1 MSESSGIITGQS
13 SLFISALSFLA
24 RYIAFLCL
32 TKVFGMP
39 DPPKS
44 KVESILG
51 MQRLYFISLSGR
63 SGIGAFEKF
72 YKAKSFMLFQINQI
86 LMDISNEYVDF
97 LLI

>member
-24 RYIAFLCL
+24 RYVAFLCL

-39 DPPKS
+39 DPPNS
-44 KVESILG
+44 KLESILG
-51 MQRLYFISLSGR
+51 MQRLYFFRLSGMR
-63 SGIGAFEKF
+63 AFEKF
-72 YKAKSFMLFQINQI
+72 NKAESFKLFQINQI

>member
-13 SLFISALSFLA
+13 SLFISALSFLE
-24 RYIAFLCL
+24 RYVAFLCS

-51 MQRLYFISLSGR
+51 MQRLYFI
-63 SGIGAFEKF
+63 
-72 YKAKSFMLFQINQI
+72 
-86 LMDISNEYVDF
+86 
-97 LLI
+97 

>member
-24 RYIAFLCL
+24 RYVAFLCL

-51 MQRLYFISLSGR
+51 
-63 SGIGAFEKF
+63 
-72 YKAKSFMLFQINQI
+72 
-86 LMDISNEYVDF
+86 
-97 LLI
+97 